1 MPQKIDYRLRHNWN
15 CNGYRSKTYNGAV
28 GIDPQR
34 KPQKSILAYC
44 QEKGYAT
51 ALLATSSI
59 LDATTASFYANIK

>member
-1 MPQKIDYRLRHNWN
+1 MITDFATI
-15 CNGYRSKTYNGAV
+15 GTASATGVKTYNGAV

-59 LDATTASFYANIK
+59 LDATTASFYDNIK